1 MVRNSYKTYEAGSD
15 EVLRSIQ
22 AESTKSASYKK
33 HVLRHSQEKNCEK
46 HTSVSFVS
54 EIVSF
59 QLLFLISSRLSNIL
73 FTSSTCRKYAP
84 IFKWK
89 ILSKLLRKQSSW
101 YKLATGSFRL
111 KILKNECWNDIHITR
126 QLLTKGCSKFPW
138 SFQFNLMAWHFE

>member
-1 MVRNSYKTYEAGSD
+1 MVRNSYEKCDVGSE

-33 HVLRHSQEKNCEK
+33 TCIEAQPGKNCEK

-89 ILSKLLRKQSSW
+89 ILSKLLRKQSRW
-101 YKLATGSFRL
+101 YKLASGSFRL
-111 KILKNECWNDIHITR
+111 KILKHECWNDIHITH

-138 SFQFNLMAWHFE
+138 SF